1 MIWPHQIALNFASST
16 QRGIPLFPLPPPPP
30 TCILFLL
37 LCFSLGAMQD
47 VYGGVWLWLPAAHIL
62 IAALSSAVGRL
73 PKNTLWADG
82 DRLRGSHSKQ
92 CKIQF

>member
-1 MIWPHQIALNFASST
+1 
-16 QRGIPLFPLPPPPP
+16 
-30 TCILFLL
+30 
-37 LCFSLGAMQD
+37 MQD